1 MHDNNTRLIATL
13 IIWLAFAL
21 VMGVVGAVLIFSD
34 VAFNWM
40 IAALVFGIVAIM
52 AAAVTT
58 STGSIWG
65 SHRETDREL
74 DATKSKRT
82 SRARIERLVES
93 LDDDE
98 VYELESLLLDRDE
111 KTGRSSQ
118 P

>member
-1 MHDNNTRLIATL
+1 MHDNTRLIATL
-13 IIWLAFAL
+13 IIWLVFAL
-21 VMGVVGAVLIFSD
+21 VMGIVGTVLIFSN

-40 IAALVFGIVAIM
+40 IAALVFGIVVIM
-52 AAAVTT
+52 AAAVTSST
-58 STGSIWG
+58 SSIWG

-74 DATKSKRT
+74 DAAKTKRT

-98 VYELESLLLDRDE
+98 VYELEALLLDRDE
-111 KTGRSSQ
+111 RAGRGGQ

>member
-1 MHDNNTRLIATL
+1 MHDTTRLIATL

-21 VMGVVGAVLIFSD
+21 VMGVVGLVLILSKVD
-34 VAFNWM
+34 FNLM

-52 AAAVTT
+52 AAAVTS

-98 VYELESLLLDRDE
+98 VYELEVLLLDRDE
-111 KTGRSSQ
+111 MAGHSGK